1 MKEHQ
6 NEEMEIDLLELFFHL
21 LSKWKF
27 LLLGLIVG
35 AVVAGGATFLKAPV
49 YESESMLFI
58 LSKTTSITSVADLQI
73 GSTLS
78 GDFALIAKSKPVLD
92 TAIDQVK
99 EETGKKLTRD
109 EILKMLTVTNQ
120 DDTRV
125 LTIAVQN
132 TDAEVA
138 CSVAN
143 AVTEATA
150 SQMASIMKSDPPT
163 TVEKAEVATEPEDN
177 GMTKNVAIGAI
188 VGLLLVAILFTIPF
202 LTNDKIKTPED
213 VEKYL
218 EVGILGVMPVDKS
231 QEFKSKSKTKK
242 KGTRGK

>member
-21 LSKWKF
+21 LRKWKL
-27 LLLGLIVG
+27 LLLGLIAG
-35 AVVAGGATFLKAPV
+35 AVIAGGATYAKAPV
-49 YESESMLFI
+49 YESEAMLFI

-92 TAIDQVK
+92 TAIDKVK
-99 EETGKKLTRD
+99 DETGKTLTRD
-109 EILKMLTVTNQ
+109 QLLNMLTVTNQ
-120 DDTRV
+120 EDTRV
-125 LTIAVQN
+125 LTISVKDN
-132 TDAEVA
+132 DAEVA
-138 CSVAN
+138 CTAAN

-150 SQMASIMKSDPPT
+150 SQTASITKSDPPT
-163 TVEKAEVATEPEDN
+163 TVEKAEVASKPLDN
-177 GMTKNVAIGAI
+177 GLTKNVAIGAI
-188 VGLLLVAILFTIPF
+188 VGLLIVAILFTIPF

-218 EVGILGVMPVDKS
+218 ETGILGVFPIDKS
-231 QEFKSKSKTKK
+231 LEYKSNHKR
-242 KGTRGK
+242 KGR

>member
-120 DDTRV
+120 DD
-125 LTIAVQN
+125 
-132 TDAEVA
+132 
-138 CSVAN
+138 
-143 AVTEATA
+143 
-150 SQMASIMKSDPPT
+150 
-163 TVEKAEVATEPEDN
+163 
-177 GMTKNVAIGAI
+177 I
-188 VGLLLVAILFTIPF
+188 VRPHAL
-202 LTNDKIKTPED
+202 
-213 VEKYL
+213 
-218 EVGILGVMPVDKS
+218 
-231 QEFKSKSKTKK
+231 
-242 KGTRGK
+242 